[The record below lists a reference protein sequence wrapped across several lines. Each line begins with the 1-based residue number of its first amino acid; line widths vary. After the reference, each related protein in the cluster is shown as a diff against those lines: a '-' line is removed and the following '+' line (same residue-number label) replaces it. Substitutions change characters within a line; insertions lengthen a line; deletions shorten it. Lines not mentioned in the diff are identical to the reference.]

1 MIEKGEAEI
10 GANDHRSEEEGDG
23 PPENVCKK
31 ICEGQLTKTD
41 DWRRRTSWRKTESNQ
56 KQNVV

>member
-1 MIEKGEAEI
+1 MDSYDLFEIMIEKGEAEI

-41 DWRRRTSWRKTESNQ
+41 DWRRRTS
-56 KQNVV
+56 